1 MHRKYRFF
9 GLCSKM
15 ALTILMKF
23 TVEVV
28 LISIFQPAKTVCPKK
43 FWFWIF
49 LRSNLDRSV
58 GVMIPWANKSQ
69 DMCYILLICHNM
81 KMKLKVK
88 ATVKVCAKIKAI
100 VKAKAKVKAQIK
112 SKGQAMV

>member
-1 MHRKYRFF
+1 MARNVLGGFLEKNPDHSKMAKMYRKSRFF

-23 TVEVV
+23 TVKVV
-28 LISIFQPAKTVCPKK
+28 LISIFQPGKTVCPKK

-58 GVMIPWANKSQ
+58 GVMIPWANKSL
-69 DMCYILLICHNM
+69 DMCYILLICQDM
-81 KMKLKVK
+81 
-88 ATVKVCAKIKAI
+88 KIKL
-100 VKAKAKVKAQIK
+100 
-112 SKGQAMV
+112 

>member
-1 MHRKYRFF
+1 
-9 GLCSKM
+9 M

-28 LISIFQPAKTVCPKK
+28 LISVFQPAKTVCPKK

-49 LRSNLDRSV
+49 LRSNLDHSV
-58 GVMIPWANKSQ
+58 GVMIPWANKSV
-69 DMCYILLICHNM
+69 DMCYILLTCQDM

-88 ATVKVCAKIKAI
+88 AIVEVC
-100 VKAKAKVKAQIK
+100 AKVKAEVK
-112 SKGQAMV
+112 LKDQARV